1 MECKDCPQLWTCA
14 MVCFEMECDNRTS
27 KQKEQ
32 NNMANNNNTN
42 TPASSNAQNNTLMS
56 KTTAAKAKELATKV
70 KDVAL
75 KHVNGAKDWAKA
87 HPKHAAGFGVVLGA
101 LLLWKLKGSSN
112 KKGGNGKANSK

>member
-14 MVCFEMECDNRTS
+14 MVCFEVECNNKTS

-32 NNMANNNNTN
+32 NNMANNNTN
-42 TPASSNAQNNTLMS
+42 TTASSNAQNNAAVS
-56 KTTAAKAKELATKV
+56 KTTTTKAKELATKV

-112 KKGGNGKANSK
+112 KKGGNSKANSK